1 MGCNEQGEETCRER
15 EGQADAAPIHPQ
27 PSDHIIT
34 AGAGGQVLRAQ
45 GLPLH
50 QHSPEGSGL
59 PHKDDLSNMPIIL
72 EVSRFCYRWISTM
85 SMQQQNADR
94 NVERECVEGRPP
106 CRG

>member
-59 PHKDDLSNMPIIL
+59 PHKDDLSDMPIIL
-72 EVSRFCYRWISTM
+72 EVRPFLLQM
-85 SMQQQNADR
+85 DLH
-94 NVERECVEGRPP
+94 NVHATAKRRQKRGERMC
-106 CRG
+106 